1 MHATRV
7 HLEAKRSTKNPDRLY
22 TVSEIFIWVSQ
33 FCTKQV
39 LLVKDWSH
47 GAVPENYDG
56 EVINQLKHSPSL
68 LYFESAMQ
76 VDDIL
81 QHCLKNVDLCF

>member
-1 MHATRV
+1 MTEQNLHACN
-7 HLEAKRSTKNPDRLY
+7 KGPSGGQKINPDRLY

-33 FCTKQV
+33 YCTKQV

-56 EVINQLKHSPSL
+56 DIVIQLTHTAESP
-68 LYFESAMQ
+68 LY
-76 VDDIL
+76 
-81 QHCLKNVDLCF
+81 

>member
-7 HLEAKRSTKNPDRLY
+7 HLEAKRSTQNPDRLY

-33 FCTKQV
+33 YCTKQV

-56 EVINQLKHSPSL
+56 EVINQLTHTPESP
-68 LYFESAMQ
+68 LY
-76 VDDIL
+76 
-81 QHCLKNVDLCF
+81 